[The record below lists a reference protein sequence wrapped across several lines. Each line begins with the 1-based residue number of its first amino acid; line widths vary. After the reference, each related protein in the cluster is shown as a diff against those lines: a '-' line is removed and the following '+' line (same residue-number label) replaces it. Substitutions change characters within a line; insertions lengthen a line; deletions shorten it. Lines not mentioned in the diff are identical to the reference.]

1 MIPSHDAGLSGSST
15 LDRRLPLPIP
25 MIPRLAKYNRNSGST
40 TNTSPR
46 KKRRATL
53 RPRKQ
58 RFGESTQDVSI
69 VILSSSPR
77 SPDEFLT
84 DELQLMF
91 PHLHLDDDHNEADIN
106 FIFSTPRHGSL
117 RRLHNTSNTS
127 SSCFLPVPS
136 LDVAAVGINNED
148 VPVITIGPRIRPM
161 FRRVTQHVKTETAA
175 VESPS
180 RFAVKELIP
189 NTIPFPVIVPLGK
202 HQRPHPPIKDIE
214 KDKNRT
220 IGSLTSHI
228 I

>member
-1 MIPSHDAGLSGSST
+1 
-15 LDRRLPLPIP
+15 
-25 MIPRLAKYNRNSGST
+25 MIPRLAKDNRNSGST
-40 TNTSPR
+40 ATNTSPR

-58 RFGESTQDVSI
+58 RFGESTQDVYCNTVI
-69 VILSSSPR
+69 VSPR

-91 PHLHLDDDHNEADIN
+91 PHLHLDDDHNEEDIN

-127 SSCFLPVPS
+127 SSCFLPVP

-161 FRRVTQHVKTETAA
+161 FRRVHGDG
-175 VESPS
+175 SS
-180 RFAVKELIP
+180 RITF
-189 NTIPFPVIVPLGK
+189 TF
-202 HQRPHPPIKDIE
+202 
-214 KDKNRT
+214 
-220 IGSLTSHI
+220 
-228 I
+228 

>member
-1 MIPSHDAGLSGSST
+1 MIRRDTGLSGSST
-15 LDRRLPLPIP
+15 PFDRCLPIPIP
-25 MIPRLAKYNRNSGST
+25 MIPRLAKDNRTNSGST

-91 PHLHLDDDHNEADIN
+91 PRLHLDDDHNEEDFN
-106 FIFSTPRHGSL
+106 FIFSTPRHHGSL

-136 LDVAAVGINNED
+136 LDVAAVGIHNED

-161 FRRVTQHVKTETAA
+161 FRRVH
-175 VESPS
+175 
-180 RFAVKELIP
+180 
-189 NTIPFPVIVPLGK
+189 NM
-202 HQRPHPPIKDIE
+202 
-214 KDKNRT
+214 
-220 IGSLTSHI
+220 
-228 I
+228 

>member
-1 MIPSHDAGLSGSST
+1 MITSNDAGLSGSST
-15 LDRRLPLPIP
+15 PFDLRLLLP
-25 MIPRLAKYNRNSGST
+25 MVPRLAKDNRNSDST
-40 TNTSPR
+40 ATNTSPR

-91 PHLHLDDDHNEADIN
+91 PHLHLDDDHNEEDIN
-106 FIFSTPRHGSL
+106 FIFSTSRHGSL

-136 LDVAAVGINNED
+136 LDVAAVGIHNED

-161 FRRVTQHVKTETAA
+161 FRRVH
-175 VESPS
+175 
-180 RFAVKELIP
+180 
-189 NTIPFPVIVPLGK
+189 NM
-202 HQRPHPPIKDIE
+202 
-214 KDKNRT
+214 
-220 IGSLTSHI
+220 
-228 I
+228 